1 MLKGLFRR
9 VGAVLT
15 ARAVIDDVL
24 LEELEAALIQAD
36 VSIPVAGGMVERL
49 REEAESRH
57 ITEPT
62 DLLGLL
68 AEQAEDMLTP
78 YEAPLNTG
86 CSAPTVFLMLGVNG
100 VGKTTCIAK
109 LAHWYQSA
117 GNKVLLVA
125 GDTFRAAA
133 IEQLEVWA
141 GRVGCDIVRQQ
152 SGSDPAAVV
161 YDGLEAA
168 RARGHNLVIVDT
180 AGRLHTKRNLM
191 EELCKMDRVIERQL
205 GRPTDERLLVI
216 DATTGQNAINQARE
230 FNEAIGVTGL
240 LVAKLDGTAKGG
252 VLLSVTQEL
261 ELPIKLIG
269 AGEKLE
275 DLRLFSAHDFAA
287 QIFTDNGGS

>member
-15 ARAVIDDVL
+15 GRAVIDDEL
-24 LEELEAALIQAD
+24 LEDLEAALIQAD
-36 VSIPVAGGMVERL
+36 VSVPVAEGMVERL

-62 DLLGLL
+62 ALLGLL
-68 AEQAEDMLTP
+68 AEQVEEMLAP
-78 YEAPLNTG
+78 YEAPLKG
-86 CSAPTVFLMLGVNG
+86 GARAPTVFLMLGVNG

-109 LAHWYQSA
+109 IAHWYQSA
-117 GNKVLLVA
+117 GSRVLVVA

-133 IEQLEVWA
+133 SEQLEIWA

-152 SGSDPAAVV
+152 PGSDPAAVV

-168 RARGHNLVIVDT
+168 KARGHNLVIVDS

-191 EELCKMDRVIERQL
+191 EELRKMDRVIERQL
-205 GRPTDERLLVI
+205 GRPGDERLLVI

-240 LVAKLDGTAKGG
+240 IVAKLDGTAKGG
-252 VLLSVTQEL
+252 VLLSITQEL
-261 ELPIKLIG
+261 GLPIKLIG
-269 AGEKLE
+269 VGERLE
-275 DLRLFSAHDFAA
+275 DLRLFSAHDFAG
-287 QIFTDNGGS
+287 QMLGEE